1 MTKILYLG
9 HSAVMILNE
18 SGNIII
24 DPFFTNNPLN
34 PMKVA
39 DCKAKYILVT
49 HGHSDHLGDTIEIA
63 KIMKQKSLQTLKL
76 QHIYLKRG
84 LKIWCQ

>member
-1 MTKILYLG
+1 
-9 HSAVMILNE
+9 
-18 SGNIII
+18 
-24 DPFFTNNPLN
+24 
-34 PMKVA
+34 MKVA

-76 QHIYLKRG
+76 QHIYPKRG
-84 LKIWCQ
+84 LKNLVPMNIGGTVYFENFSVKNG